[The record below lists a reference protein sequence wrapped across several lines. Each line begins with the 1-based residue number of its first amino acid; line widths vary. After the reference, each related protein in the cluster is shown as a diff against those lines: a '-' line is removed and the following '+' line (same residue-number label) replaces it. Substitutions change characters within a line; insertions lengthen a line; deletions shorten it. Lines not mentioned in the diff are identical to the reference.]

1 MRHFCTAGPVKPDLH
16 YIIPPLARLDMPQLA
31 SLIEAQKYFILHAP
45 RQTGK
50 TSTLLAL
57 AEALN
62 ASGKY
67 RAVYANIEGAQA
79 NRNDVESAARGI
91 ISSISGHA
99 EMLTGDSHAK
109 QIGRAILA
117 EAGAADAIRAFLSAW
132 SQTCPLPI
140 VLLLD
145 EVDALVG
152 DSLISLLR
160 QLRAGYAFRPELFPQ
175 SAILCGVRDLRDYRI
190 HGTQEIITGGSAF
203 NVKAESL
210 RLGNFTEAE
219 IRLLYEQHTTETGQ
233 IFEEAVYPLVWDL
246 TRGQPW
252 LVNALAFEACFKMRT
267 ARDQP
272 VTAALMHEAKE
283 RLILSRQTHL
293 DQLGDKL
300 SETRVRKVIEPI
312 LSGADQF
319 ASPAFDDDTEY
330 CIDLGLVER
339 RKGEGLV
346 ISNAIYREVIPRE
359 LTYQTQIAL
368 EVNDKPS
375 IWYAGPDGRLDMMR
389 LLASFQQFFRENSE
403 SWLERFTYREAG
415 PQLLIQAFLQRIVNG
430 GGRIDR
436 EYALG
441 RKRTDL
447 LVVWRHPAGVQ
458 RAVIECKIQR
468 RPLEQTIAEGLPQTA
483 GYMDVSGA
491 EEGHL
496 VVFNRDVPVSWE
508 EKIFH
513 RAAVHEGKTIQ
524 IWGM

>member
-1 MRHFCTAGPVKPDLH
+1 MP
-16 YIIPPLARLDMPQLA
+16 RLC
-31 SLIEAQKYFILHAP
+31 SLIEEQKWTSLHAP

-57 AEALN
+57 ARTLN
-62 ASGKY
+62 ASGRY

-79 NRNDVESAARGI
+79 NREDVNSAVRTI

-99 EMLTGDSHAK
+99 EIIAGDSHPK
-109 QIGRAILA
+109 QIARTIIA
-117 EAGAADAIRAFLSAW
+117 ESGPADAIRAFLSSW
-132 SQTCPLPI
+132 SQASPLPI
-140 VLLLD
+140 VLMLD

-152 DSLISLLR
+152 DTLISLLR
-160 QLRAGYAFRPELFPQ
+160 QLRAGYALRPEHFPQ
-175 SAILCGVRDLRDYRI
+175 SVILCGVRDLRDYRI
-190 HGTQEIITGGSAF
+190 HGSQEIITGGSAF

-219 IRLLYEQHTTETGQ
+219 IRLLYEQHTAETGQ
-233 IFEEAVYPLVWDL
+233 VFEESVYALVWDL

-252 LVNALAFEACFKMRT
+252 LVNALAFEACFKIRT

-272 VTAALMHEAKE
+272 ITTTLIHEAKE

-300 SETRVRKVIEPI
+300 SEARVRKVIEPI
-312 LSGADQF
+312 LSSADQF
-319 ASPAFDDDTEY
+319 GSAAFDDDTEY
-330 CIDLGLVER
+330 CVDLGLVER

-359 LTYQTQIAL
+359 LTWQTQISL
-368 EVNDKPS
+368 DVNDKPAL
-375 IWYAGPDGRLDMMR
+375 WYTAADGRLDITR
-389 LLASFQQFFRENSE
+389 LLSNFQRFFRENSE

-447 LVVWRHPAGVQ
+447 LVVWPHPGGVQ

-468 RPLEQTIAEGLPQTA
+468 RSLEHTIGEGLPQTA
-483 GYMDVSGA
+483 AYMDSSGA
-491 EEGHL
+491 DEGHL
-496 VVFNRDVPVSWE
+496 VIFNRDSAATWQE
-508 EKIFH
+508 RIFH
-513 RAAVHEGKTIQ
+513 REAAVEGNKIQ
-524 IWGM
+524 VWGM